1 VAPARVIEVVVGEG
15 FRPFREKLD
24 ELTIGQVRRHKRI
37 GKIGDA
43 KQTFVEQSWTFSNH
57 ASGKVS

>member
-1 VAPARVIEVVVGEG
+1 MTEVVVGEG

-24 ELTIGQVRRHKRI
+24 ELAIGQVRRHKRI

-43 KQTFVEQSWTFSNH
+43 KQKFVKQSWTFSITPPT
-57 ASGKVS
+57 G